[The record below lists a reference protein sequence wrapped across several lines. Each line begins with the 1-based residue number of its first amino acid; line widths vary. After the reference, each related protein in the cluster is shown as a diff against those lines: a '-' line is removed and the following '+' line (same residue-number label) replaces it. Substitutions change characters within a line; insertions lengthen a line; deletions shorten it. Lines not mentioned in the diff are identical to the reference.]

1 MDNPS
6 HSYEFSGLCQPVV
19 NSLQFL
25 FLYFYILFIL
35 RILLAL
41 PIQMNIFAFFPR
53 KKKKN
58 SVPTFNM
65 SNLGRPLSSS
75 IEQTLKYIHSSGT
88 SNL

>member
-1 MDNPS
+1 MNFQVFINLLS
-6 HSYEFSGLCQPVV
+6 ILYNF
-19 NSLQFL
+19 
-25 FLYFYILFIL
+25 YFYILFIL

-41 PIQMNIFAFFPR
+41 PIQMNIFAFLPR
-53 KKKKN
+53 KKKKEN